1 VASHTTIVF
10 ASGNAGKL
18 REVTRLLAHLD
29 VIVAPQSD
37 YDVTG
42 AEETG
47 SSFAAN
53 AIIKA
58 EHASRATGLPAIA
71 DDSGLLVN
79 VLDGR
84 PGVYSARYAGAT
96 ATDDENIDKL
106 LGELEAE
113 EHRAAAFHCAA
124 CFVSPDLSE
133 PLLTEGTWYGE
144 ILRSR
149 RGTGGFGYDPVFL
162 DPASGLAA
170 AELTAAEKNERS
182 HRAQALH
189 ALSGKLSLLLL

>member
-1 VASHTTIVF
+1 MSTATTIVF

-18 REVTRLLAHLD
+18 REVARLLAHLD
-29 VIVAPQSD
+29 VIVLPQSD
-37 YDVTG
+37 FDVAP

-47 SSFAAN
+47 STFAEN

-58 EHASRATGLPAIA
+58 THACRATGLPAIA

-84 PGVYSARYAGAT
+84 PGVYSARYAGVNAS
-96 ATDDENIDKL
+96 DEQNIDKL
-106 LGELEAE
+106 LAELDAE
-113 EHRAAAFHCAA
+113 THRAAAFHCAA
-124 CFVSPDLSE
+124 CFVAPDLPE
-133 PLLTEGTWYGE
+133 PLLAEGTWYGE
-144 ILRSR
+144 ILAER

-170 AELTAAEKNERS
+170 AELTVDEKNERS

-189 ALSGKLSLLLL
+189 ALANKLSLLLS